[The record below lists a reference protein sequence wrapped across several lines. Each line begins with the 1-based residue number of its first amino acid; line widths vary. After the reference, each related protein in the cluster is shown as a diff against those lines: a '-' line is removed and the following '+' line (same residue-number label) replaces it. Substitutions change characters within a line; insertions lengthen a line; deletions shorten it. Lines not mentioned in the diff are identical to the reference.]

1 MNDSGNLPD
10 LREKIKETAL
20 RLRALHRNLIDVTRD
35 EYEQTNGAVRNS
47 SELLGLLLNHP
58 AFAWLHSLSQLM
70 ADMDELLECDVFHD
84 TDAAAVRGE
93 VEKLI
98 APADNVESEFFDRY
112 RRALQNDPE
121 VILAHADVRNAIS
134 TLPPSTEES
143 DSVRRQWPVRNRKQ
157 RSN

>member
-1 MNDSGNLPD
+1 MNDSNNPPD
-10 LREKIKETAL
+10 LREKVKETAL
-20 RLRALHRNLIDVTRD
+20 RLRALHRSLIDVTRG
-35 EYEQTNGAVRNS
+35 EYEQSNGAVRNS

-58 AFAWLHSLSQLM
+58 TFVWLHSLSRLM

-98 APADNVESEFFDRY
+98 APADNAESEFFERY

-134 TLPPSTEES
+134 WLLSSTGES
-143 DSVRRQWPVRNRKQ
+143 ESIRQQWSIRNRKQ